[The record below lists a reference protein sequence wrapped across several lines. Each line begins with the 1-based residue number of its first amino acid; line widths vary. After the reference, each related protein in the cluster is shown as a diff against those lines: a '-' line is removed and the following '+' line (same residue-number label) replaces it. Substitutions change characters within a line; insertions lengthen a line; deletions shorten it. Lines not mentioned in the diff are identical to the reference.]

1 MAFIT
6 LNTDKLKHNFDYLNT
21 FFKEHDIDW
30 SVVTK
35 ILCGNKDYLAELLK
49 MGISQYSDSRI
60 SNLKVIK
67 NIDKNAQTIYIKP
80 PAKGVIRDVIKYADI
95 SMNTDFRTIEM
106 LSKEAQKQGVTH
118 KIIIM
123 IDLGELREGVMR
135 EDFIDFYARVFE
147 MKNIEI
153 IGLGTNL
160 SCLYGILPNNDKLIQ
175 LSLYKQLVEAKFNIK
190 IPFISGG
197 SSVTIPLVMQ
207 GLIPPGIN
215 HFRVGETLFMGTDV
229 YNSAKFENMENDIF
243 KLYAEVIEL
252 YEKPVV
258 PTGELG
264 TNLEGETYSFEEE
277 DYGRTTVRAIVD
289 IGLLDIDMKHLDPTD
304 TSIKYAGA
312 TSDMVVLDLEENPNK
327 YKVGDLLEFTMDYM
341 GIVRIMNSK
350 YIEKRIIN
358 SDSPAVMKTKA

>member
-6 LNTDKLKHNFDYLNT
+6 LDTKKLKKNFNYLNS
-21 FFKEHDIDW
+21 FFKENNIYW

-35 ILCGNKDYLAELLK
+35 ILCGNKDYLTELLK

-60 SNLKVIK
+60 SNLKTIK
-67 NIDKNAQTIYIKP
+67 AIDKNVETIYIKP
-80 PAKGVIRDVIKYADI
+80 PAKGAIKDVIKYADI

-135 EDFIDFYARVFE
+135 EDFVDFYSQVFQ

-160 SCLYGILPNNDKLIQ
+160 SCLYGVLPNNDKLIQ
-175 LSLYKQLVEAKFNIK
+175 LSLYKQLVDIKFNVK

-197 SSVTIPLVMQ
+197 SSVTIPLVKQ
-207 GLIPPGIN
+207 GLIPVGIN

-229 YNSAKFENMENDIF
+229 YNGEKFDHMENDIF

-252 YEKPVV
+252 YEKPMI
-258 PTGELG
+258 PSGEMG
-264 TNLEGETYSFEEE
+264 TNLEGDTFDFDENNQGKTSI
-277 DYGRTTVRAIVD
+277 RAIID
-289 IGLLDIDMKHLDPTD
+289 IGLLDIDMKHLDATD
-304 TSIKYAGA
+304 TDIKYAGA
-312 TSDMVVLDLEENPNK
+312 TSDMVVLDLGDNPK
-327 YKVGDLLEFTMDYM
+327 GYKVGDLVEFTMDYM

-350 YIEKRIIN
+350 YIEKRI
-358 SDSPAVMKTKA
+358 V

>member
-6 LNTDKLKHNFDYLNT
+6 LDTKKLKSNFDYLNG
-21 FFKEHDIDW
+21 FFKEHNIDW

-35 ILCGNKDYLAELLK
+35 ILCGNRDYLAELLK

-60 SNLKVIK
+60 SNLRVIK
-67 NIDKNAQTIYIKP
+67 SIDKNAQTIYIKP
-80 PAKGVIRDVIKYADI
+80 PAKGVIKDVIKYADI

-106 LSKEAQKQGVTH
+106 LSKEAKKQGVTH

-135 EDFIDFYARVFE
+135 DDFIDFYSRVFRME
-147 MKNIEI
+147 NIEI

-175 LSLYKQLVEAKFNIK
+175 LSLYKQLVEAKFNVS

-197 SSVTIPLVMQ
+197 SSVTIALVQQ
-207 GLIPPGIN
+207 GLIPKGIN

-229 YNSAKFENMENDIF
+229 YNNNRFEHMENDIF
-243 KLYAEVIEL
+243 KLYAEIIEL

-264 TNLEGETYSFEEE
+264 TNLEGDTFNFEES
-277 DYGRTTVRAIVD
+277 DYGKTTVRAIID

-304 TSIKYAGA
+304 TDIKYAGA
-312 TSDMVVLDLEENPNK
+312 TSDMVVLDLGGNPKN
-327 YKVGDLLEFTMDYM
+327 YKVGDKIEFTMDYM

-350 YIEKRIIN
+350 YIEKRVIN
-358 SDSPAVMKTKA
+358 TPDAVAAI

>member
-6 LNTDKLKHNFDYLNT
+6 LDEQKLKINFDHLNS
-21 FFKEHDIDW
+21 FFKKQEIDW

-35 ILCGNKDYLAELLK
+35 ILCGNEKYLTSLLK

-60 SNLKVIK
+60 SNLKMIK
-67 NIDKNAQTIYIKP
+67 AIDSSVQTIYIKP
-80 PAKGVIRDVIKYADI
+80 PAKGVIKEVIKYADI
-95 SMNTDFRTIEM
+95 SMNTDIHTIEM
-106 LSKEAQKQGVTH
+106 LSEEAGKQNAVH

-135 EDFIDFYARVFE
+135 EDFVYFYSKVFQLP
-147 MKNIEI
+147 NIEI

-160 SCLYGILPNNDKLIQ
+160 SCLYGILPNSDKLIQ
-175 LSLYKQLVEAKFNIK
+175 LSLYKQLVEAKFNVE

-207 GLIPPGIN
+207 GLVPKGIN

-229 YNSAKFENMENDIF
+229 YNGEKFETMEGDIF
-243 KLYAEVIEL
+243 NLYAEIIEL
-252 YEKPVV
+252 YEKPLV
-258 PTGELG
+258 PSGEMG
-264 TNLEGETYSFEEE
+264 KNLEGNIVDFDKDS
-277 DYGRTTVRAIVD
+277 YGKTTIRAIID

-304 TSIKYAGA
+304 TEIKYAGA
-312 TSDMVVLDLEENPNK
+312 TSDMVVLDLGENPKGYN
-327 YKVGDLLEFTMDYM
+327 VGDLIGFTMDYM

-350 YIEKRIIN
+350 YIEKRI
-358 SDSPAVMKTKA
+358 V

>member
-6 LNTDKLKHNFDYLNT
+6 LDAHKLKSNFDFLNT
-21 FFKEHDIDW
+21 FFKEQHIDW

-35 ILCGNKDYLAELLK
+35 ILCGNKKYLAELLN

-67 NIDKNAQTIYIKP
+67 SIDKNAQTIYIKP
-80 PAKGVIRDVIKYADI
+80 PAKGVIREVIKYADI
-95 SMNTDFRTIEM
+95 SMNTDFRTIKM
-106 LSKEAQKQGVTH
+106 LSKEAQKQGVIH

-135 EDFIDFYARVFE
+135 EDFVDFYSRVFE

-175 LSLYKQLVEAKFNIK
+175 LSLYKQLVEAKFNVK

-197 SSVTIPLVMQ
+197 SSVTIPLVSQ
-207 GLIPPGIN
+207 GLMPKGIN

-229 YNSAKFENMENDIF
+229 YNSDTFEGMENNIF
-243 KLYAEVIEL
+243 KLYAEIIEL
-252 YEKPVV
+252 YEKPIV

-264 TNLEGETYSFEEE
+264 TNLEGEEHNFDEE
-277 DYGRTTVRAIVD
+277 DYGKTTMRAIID
-289 IGLLDIDMKHLDPTD
+289 IGLLDIDMKHLDPSD
-304 TSIKYAGA
+304 ESIKYAGA
-312 TSDMVVLDLEENPNK
+312 TSDMVVLDLSDNSK
-327 YKVGDLLEFTMDYM
+327 DYKVGDLIEFTMDYM

-350 YIEKRIIN
+350 YIEKRIVN
-358 SDSPAVMKTKA
+358 VATESPATT

>member
-6 LNTDKLKHNFDYLNT
+6 LNKAKLKSNFNYLNS
-21 FFKEHDIDW
+21 FFKENNIEW

-35 ILCGNKDYLAELLK
+35 ILCGNKDYLSELLS

-60 SNLKVIK
+60 SNLKTIK
-67 NIDKNAQTIYIKP
+67 SIDNNAQTIYIKP
-80 PAKGVIRDVIKYADI
+80 PAKGVIKDVIKYADI
-95 SMNTDFRTIEM
+95 SMNTDFRTIKM
-106 LSKEAQKQGVTH
+106 LSEEAQKQNVTH

-135 EDFIDFYARVFE
+135 EDFVDFYSRVFQ

-175 LSLYKQLVEAKFNIK
+175 LSLYKQLVEAKFDVHM
-190 IPFISGG
+190 PFISGG
-197 SSVTIPLVMQ
+197 SSVTIPLVSQ
-207 GLIPPGIN
+207 GLIPKGIN

-229 YNSAKFENMENDIF
+229 YNNQQFENMENDIF

-252 YEKPVV
+252 YEKPLI
-258 PTGELG
+258 PSGELG
-264 TNLEGETYSFEEE
+264 KNLEGDTMSFDEHN
-277 DYGRTTVRAIVD
+277 YGKTTIRAIID
-289 IGLLDIDMKHLDPTD
+289 IGLLDIDMKHLDPVDTD
-304 TSIKYAGA
+304 IKYAGA
-312 TSDMVVLDLEENPNK
+312 TSDMVVLDLGENPKN
-327 YKVGDLLEFTMDYM
+327 YKVGDLIEFTMDYM

-350 YIEKRIIN
+350 YIEKRTVE
-358 SDSPAVMKTKA
+358 S

>member
-6 LNTDKLKHNFDYLNT
+6 LDTKKLKKNFNYLNS
-21 FFKEHDIDW
+21 FFKENNIYW

-35 ILCGNKDYLAELLK
+35 ILCGNKDYLTELLK

-60 SNLKVIK
+60 SNLKTIK
-67 NIDKNAQTIYIKP
+67 AIDGNVETIYIKP
-80 PAKGVIRDVIKYADI
+80 PAKGAIKDVIKYADI

-135 EDFIDFYARVFE
+135 EDFVGFYSQVFQ

-160 SCLYGILPNNDKLIQ
+160 SCLYGVLPNNDKLIQ
-175 LSLYKQLVEAKFNIK
+175 LSLYKQLVEVKFNVK

-197 SSVTIPLVMQ
+197 SSVTIPLVKQ
-207 GLIPPGIN
+207 GLMPVGIN

-229 YNSAKFENMENDIF
+229 YNGEQFDHMENDIF

-252 YEKPVV
+252 YEKPMI
-258 PTGELG
+258 PSGEMG
-264 TNLEGETYSFEEE
+264 TNLEGDTFDFDENNQGKTSI
-277 DYGRTTVRAIVD
+277 RAIID
-289 IGLLDIDMKHLDPTD
+289 IGLLDIDMKHLDTTD
-304 TSIKYAGA
+304 TDIKYAGA
-312 TSDMVVLDLEENPNK
+312 TSDMVVLDLGENPK
-327 YKVGDLLEFTMDYM
+327 GYKVGDLVEFTMDYM

-350 YIEKRIIN
+350 YIEKRI
-358 SDSPAVMKTKA
+358 V